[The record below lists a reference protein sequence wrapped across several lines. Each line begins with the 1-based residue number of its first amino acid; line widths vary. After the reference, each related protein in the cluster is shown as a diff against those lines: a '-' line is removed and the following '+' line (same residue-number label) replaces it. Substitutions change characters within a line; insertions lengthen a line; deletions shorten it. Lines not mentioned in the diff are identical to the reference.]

1 MISQRAAFFEREAAI
16 IVMRKNLFRHLRTL
30 ICAAL
35 FAALGAEGIITQAQ
49 NPPQPPTP
57 PTQQPAAPRIPAT
70 TETVQN
76 VQLTS
81 RQFVNPAGSTVEQL
95 STAAFA
101 RSRDLLAVRQTLAI
115 ARGRLIQAGLRPNPT
130 IDFEQTTDYVTGRS
144 GEGNTGVGVTQVFEL
159 GGKRNKRVAV
169 AQLEYDRA
177 VAEVRAL
184 ERQLTAEIRTAY
196 AQALAAARQLDTAEQ
211 LIGLDQEL
219 YRVTEARLKEG
230 DVAPLDVNLVRV
242 ELDRLRAQAVQSR
255 ADLEGQLIT
264 IRALTGSEISE
275 SLTLAVMPDRPP
287 SLSLTREAAVE
298 NALRERADLQA
309 ARIAEELGDARISLA
324 ESLRTP
330 NVAASVRYSRSRSVF
345 ENTPVGALNDIDHL
359 VTAGVS
365 IEIPVRNRYQGE
377 IAAAVGEKE
386 QARYR
391 REFIEAVVKRDVA
404 LAFNRYRAA
413 AQSLAIYGNQVLP
426 RAEQNL
432 RTIRAAYNLGDLQ
445 VLDVVAEQRRLV
457 ENQTQYNAAL
467 RDYYVSLAELE
478 RAIGAPL
485 PASAFSSTPVTAST
499 EGALPVEPSKFARS
513 LLGLKKTPGSFN
525 VGDPSASVLTKP

>member
-1 MISQRAAFFEREAAI
+1 MSKALYRCLRALIGAT
-16 IVMRKNLFRHLRTL
+16 LFVTL
-30 ICAAL
+30 SAGGFIAR
-35 FAALGAEGIITQAQ
+35 AQ
-49 NPPQPPTP
+49 NPPASSTSPA
-57 PTQQPAAPRIPAT
+57 QQPAAPHVSAI
-70 TETVQN
+70 TEMAQS

-81 RQFVNPAGSTVEQL
+81 RQFVGPAGSTVEQL
-95 STAAFA
+95 SDAAFA
-101 RSRDLLAVRQTLAI
+101 RSRDLLAARQTLAI
-115 ARGRLIQAGLRPNPT
+115 ARGRLLQAGLRPNPT
-130 IDFEQTTDYVTGRS
+130 IDFERTTDYVTGRT
-144 GEGNTGVGVTQVFEL
+144 GEGNTGIGVTQVFEL
-159 GGKRNKRVAV
+159 GGKRGKRGAV

-184 ERQLTAEIRTAY
+184 ERQLAAEIRTAY

-255 ADLEGQLIT
+255 ADLEAQLIS
-264 IRALTGSEISE
+264 IRALTGSEMSE
-275 SLTLAVMPDRPP
+275 SLTLATAPDRPP
-287 SLSLTREAAVE
+287 ALSLTLEAAVA

-330 NVAASVRYSRSRSVF
+330 NVAASVRYSHSRSVF
-345 ENTPVGALNDIDHL
+345 ENTPVGTLNDIDHL
-359 VTAGVS
+359 LTAGVS
-365 IEIPVRNRYQGE
+365 IEIPVRNRNQGE
-377 IAAAVGEKE
+377 VAAAKGEKE

-391 REFIEAVVKRDVA
+391 REFVEAMVKRDVA

-413 AQSLAIYGNQVLP
+413 AQSLAIYGGQILP

-432 RTIRAAYNLGDLQ
+432 RTIRTAYNLGELQ
-445 VLDVVAEQRRLV
+445 VLDVVAEQRRLI
-457 ENQTQYNAAL
+457 ESQTQYNAAL
-467 RDYYVSLAELE
+467 REYYVSLAELE

-485 PASAFSSTPVTAST
+485 PASAFSSTPVTASNQSIS
-499 EGALPVEPSKFARS
+499 PVEPDKLAE
-513 LLGLKKTPGSFN
+513 
-525 VGDPSASVLTKP
+525 A